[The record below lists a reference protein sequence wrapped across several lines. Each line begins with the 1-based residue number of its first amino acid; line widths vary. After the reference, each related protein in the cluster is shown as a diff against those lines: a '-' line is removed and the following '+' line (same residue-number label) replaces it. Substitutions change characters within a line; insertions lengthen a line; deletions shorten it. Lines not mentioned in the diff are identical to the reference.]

1 MKSEFINPFLNA
13 TLNVIK
19 TMAMLDPVAGK
30 PFLKKDKVATGDI
43 SGVIGLTG
51 HKKGAI
57 VISFSTSAI
66 CQIVSGMLGEKY
78 TEINDDITDAVGE
91 LTNMISGDAR
101 RSLQE
106 QGIIFEAGIPNIV
119 SGVGH
124 QIESMTKGPVVAIPF
139 ELNGAKFVVEASF
152 DN

>member
-1 MKSEFINPFLNA
+1 
-13 TLNVIK
+13 
-19 TMAMLDPVAGK
+19 MAMLNPVAGK
-30 PFLKKDKVATGDI
+30 PFLKKDKVATGDV

-66 CQIVSGMLGEKY
+66 CQIVGGMLGETY
-78 TEINDDITDAVGE
+78 TELNDDVKDAVGE

-119 SGVGH
+119 SGPGH

-139 ELNGAKFVVEASF
+139 ELNGATFVVEASF
-152 DN
+152 ES